1 MLGISLTYNEHIY
14 YLSLQYETDSIP
26 TSIKQMVELRH
37 RAAKINKLKKAQGK
51 KLIVG

>member
-1 MLGISLTYNEHIY
+1 MLSISLTYYEHIY

-37 RAAKINKLKKAQGK
+37 KAAKKKK
-51 KLIVG
+51 PRVKN

>member
-1 MLGISLTYNEHIY
+1 MLSISLTYYEHIY

-37 RAAKINKLKKAQGK
+37 KAAKKKKAQGK